1 MKLELSQTMTALV
14 EKYSAKSSL
23 SDSATLHFLTSAL
36 REATAFKAHHM
47 SATAFDYIQKAEQAD
62 TLHYALSCVTAASA
76 DLLNEHLKESS
87 VTIGDLTPVSADKLF
102 LKDSFIDNATVQV
115 DSLATATRTHYPHL
129 CQQIE
134 ALDRYDM
141 DQSDCDSCGQDCG
154 ADMVI
159 FDDGD
164 YLRREDVLRI
174 LGGII

>member
-14 EKYSAKSSL
+14 DKFTPALGTDEADRGSL
-23 SDSATLHFLTSAL
+23 TAL
-36 REATAFKAHHM
+36 IILIREATAFKAHHM

-62 TLHYALSCVTAASA
+62 TLHYALACVTAASA

-129 CQQIE
+129 LAKLEELQ
-134 ALDRYDM
+134 RYEISEEGAWWASYRCITE
-141 DQSDCDSCGQDCG
+141 DQ
-154 ADMVI
+154 
-159 FDDGD
+159 DGD